1 MSPKKTSE
9 SRTTAARSLVA
20 ELARHGVDRIF
31 CVPGESFLS
40 VLDALVDHPTI
51 RVVTCRHEGGAAMM
65 AEAWGKLTGRPGVV
79 FATRAPGATNASAG
93 IHVARQDS
101 TPMILFVGQIARDT
115 REREA
120 FQEIDLRATFSSLA
134 KWATEIDL
142 AARVPEI
149 VARAFQTATS
159 GRPGPVVVGLP
170 EDMLE
175 EEIAAPAAHRY
186 QPSQARMT
194 TDDAKAVTDALG
206 SAKNPVMIVG
216 GGGWSADAARL
227 ARRFSEAWKIP
238 AVATFRCQDYIDNRS
253 DSYIG
258 NLGLGANPGLVA
270 AIRDSDLVLAI
281 GTRLED
287 VSTNSY
293 SLFGIPLP
301 EQRLIHVHADA
312 GELGRVYQ
320 PWLGIVSSA
329 HAALLHLAETAPR
342 ARPGWHERTQALRQ
356 GYLAWTTPPAIP
368 GPLQMGAIVSYLR
381 DRLPDDATITNGA
394 GNFAIWP
401 NRFFRYHDFG
411 SMLAPTSGSMGYA
424 VPSAV
429 AAKLAFPERIVVA
442 FTGDG
447 DFLMTGQ
454 ELATAAREQSP
465 VIVIVVNN
473 GMYGTIRMHQE
484 MHFPGRVSATT
495 LTNPDFVKLAEAY
508 GAMGERITH
517 TEQFA
522 SAFEAA
528 LSCGRSALLELVL
541 DPDIITPTQTITALR
556 AAKHA

>member
-1 MSPKKTSE
+1 MSQRDP
-9 SRTTAARSLVA
+9 SRPRITAARSLVA

-40 VLDALVDHPTI
+40 VLDALVDHPEI

-101 TPMILFVGQIARDT
+101 TPMILFVGQIARDA

-134 KWATEIDL
+134 KWASEIDI

-159 GRPGPVVVGLP
+159 GRPGPVVIGMP
-170 EDMLE
+170 EDMLD
-175 EEIAAPAAHRY
+175 EEITTPAAHRY

-194 TDDAKAVTDALG
+194 SDDETAVTDALG
-206 SAKNPVMIVG
+206 NAKNPVMIVG
-216 GGGWSADAARL
+216 GGGWSADAAHL
-227 ARRFSEAWKIP
+227 ARRFAEAWQMP
-238 AVATFRCQDYIDNRS
+238 VAATFRCQDYVDNRS
-253 DSYIG
+253 ESYIG
-258 NLGLGANPGLVA
+258 NLGLGANPDLVA

-301 EQRLIHVHADA
+301 AQRLIHVHADT

-329 HAALLHLAETAPR
+329 QAALRLLAETAPR
-342 ARPGWHERTQALRQ
+342 ARPAWHERTQALRQ

-401 NRFFRYHDFG
+401 NRFFRYRDFG

-465 VIVIVVNN
+465 VIVILVNN

-484 MHFPGRVSATT
+484 THFPGRVSATT

-508 GAMGERITH
+508 GAMGVRITH

-522 SAFEAA
+522 SAFEEA